1 MVEFLDFSQPTK
13 DVLDTLK
20 ELRLLKLQ
28 YNDLDEKSQDIKEKM
43 NVLEAEAII
52 KMENAGI
59 TKIKIDNSTLFI
71 KSDRYASIPKESQ
84 EIAYQWL
91 RDHDMA
97 ILIKEGV
104 NNRDLMACL
113 RELDPGE
120 LPDQNVEI
128 PIIKISTVQ
137 RIGMRK

>member
-1 MVEFLDFSQPTK
+1 MEILDFGVPTPDLVDK
-13 DVLDTLK
+13 LK
-20 ELRLLKLQ
+20 ELRKYKLEFG
-28 YNDLDEKSQDIKEKM
+28 DLDEESQAIKDKIA
-43 NVLEAEAII
+43 VLEAEVVIL
-52 KMENAGI
+52 MENSGVS
-59 TKIKIDNSTLFI
+59 KMKVDGSTLFI

-97 ILIKEGV
+97 MLIKEGV

-120 LPDQNVEI
+120 LPDQNVET